1 MNLQPILDQL
11 GALVTD
17 YMPNLLVSLAI
28 LIVGWLVAVILAAAV
43 RWMFRRTTLD
53 KKLAEWILGEKGR
66 GLEVERWIA
75 RGVYYLVLIFVLIL
89 FLEQLNLTVTAE
101 PLNQFLNELSKFAPR
116 ILGGA
121 VLLLIAWGGATLLKA
136 GVSRGLEAAKFDE
149 RLGGRAGIDEK
160 RQPRMSA
167 TLANAVYWLVFLL
180 FLPAI
185 LGILALEGL
194 LDPVKSM
201 TDQILGFLPNLFAAA
216 LILAVGYFIA
226 RIVQRIVANLLAAIG
241 TDQLG
246 DRVGLQQ
253 VLGDRGLSGLI
264 GLIVYVL
271 ILIPVVITSL
281 NALQLEAL
289 TGPARD
295 MLSRVMETVPALF
308 AATILLGLAYVVGRL
323 LAGLIASV
331 LAGAG
336 FDAVFSN
343 LGLVKSTPRGERSPS
358 AIAGY
363 LTLVVV
369 MLFAAIEAARLLGF
383 QALAELVSRFTVFAG
398 QVILGLVVFGVGL
411 YLANLVAQ
419 TIQASSASQASFL
432 ALAARVSITILA
444 GTIAL
449 RQMGLGS
456 EIVSLAFGILLGAV
470 AVAAALA
477 FGLGARDIAAKRL
490 QKWLDALDKRGG

>member
-1 MNLQPILDQL
+1 MELQPIIDQL
-11 GALVTD
+11 SEMLTG
-17 YMPNLLVSLAI
+17 YMPKLLLSLAI
-28 LIVGWLVAVILAAAV
+28 LVGGWLVAVGLAAVV
-43 RWMFRRTTLD
+43 RAMLRRTTLD
-53 KKLAEWILGEKGR
+53 NKLAEWILGEKGR
-66 GLEVERWIA
+66 GFEIERWIA
-75 RGVYYLVLIFVLIL
+75 KGVYYLVLIFVLIL
-89 FLEQLNLTVTAE
+89 FLRTLDLAVMAE

-116 ILGGA
+116 ILGGG
-121 VLLLIAWGGATLLKA
+121 LLLLMAWVVATLLKA
-136 GVSRGLEAAKFDE
+136 GVSRGMKAIKFDE
-149 RLGGRAGIDEK
+149 RLGGQAGIDEK
-160 RQPRMSA
+160 RRPTMTA

-185 LGILALEGL
+185 LGALALEGL
-194 LDPVKSM
+194 LDPVSSM
-201 TDQILGFLPNLFAAA
+201 TDEILGFLPNLFAAV

-226 RIVQRIVANLLAAIG
+226 RIVQRIVSNLLSTIG

-246 DRVGLQQ
+246 ERVGLKH

-264 GLIVYVL
+264 GLIVYVM

-281 NALQLEAL
+281 NALRLEGL
-289 TGPARD
+289 TGPATD

-323 LAGLIASV
+323 LAGMITSV

-336 FDAVFSN
+336 FDTMFSN
-343 LGLVKSTPRGERSPS
+343 LGLVKSTPGGERSPS

-369 MLFAAIEAARLLGF
+369 MLFAAIEAASLLGF
-383 QALAELVSRFTVFAG
+383 EALAALVSQFTVFAG
-398 QVILGLVVFGVGL
+398 QVILGLIVFGVGL

-419 TIQASSASQASFL
+419 TIQASSASQASCL

-449 RQMGLGS
+449 RQMGLGN

-477 FGLGARDIAAKRL
+477 FGLGGRDIAAKRL
-490 QKWLDALDKRGG
+490 QKWLDAIDKRA